1 MAITSKGTRVRKPTM
16 QLVRSYNRTWDEM
29 ESMLESAEERRR
41 EWQMFFERAKR
52 INNKQS
58 MKDAA
63 RNCKALE
70 GVIKTLKWTLGE
82 EGINDPLE

>member
-1 MAITSKGTRVRKPTM
+1 MAITSKGNRVRRPNM
-16 QLVRSYNRTWDEM
+16 QIARAYNRTWEEM

-63 RNCKALE
+63 RNCMALE

-82 EGINDPLE
+82 DGIEDTLQ

>member
-1 MAITSKGTRVRKPTM
+1 M
-16 QLVRSYNRTWDEM
+16 QVARSYERTWDEI
-29 ESMLESAEERRR
+29 ESMLESAEDKRR

-52 INNKQS
+52 INNRQS

-70 GVIKTLKWTLGE
+70 GVIKTLRWTLGE
-82 EGINDPLE
+82 QGIEDPLD

>member
-1 MAITSKGTRVRKPTM
+1 M
-16 QLVRSYNRTWDEM
+16 QVARSYERTWDEI
-29 ESMLESAEERRR
+29 ESMLESAEDKRR

-52 INNKQS
+52 INNRQS

-70 GVIKTLKWTLGE
+70 GVIKTLRWTLGE
-82 EGINDPLE
+82 QGIEDPLE

>member
-1 MAITSKGTRVRKPTM
+1 MAITSKATRVRKPTM
-16 QLVRSYNRTWDEM
+16 QLARSYERTWDEM

-82 EGINDPLE
+82 DGIKDPLE